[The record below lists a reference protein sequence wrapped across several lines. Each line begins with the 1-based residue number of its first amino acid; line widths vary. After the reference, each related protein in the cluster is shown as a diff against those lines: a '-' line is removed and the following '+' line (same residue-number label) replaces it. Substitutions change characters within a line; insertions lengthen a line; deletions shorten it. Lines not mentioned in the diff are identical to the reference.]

1 MFLRV
6 FVVAVGKSIWYICGS
21 PTGVSCMKY
30 LIISD
35 IHSNLES
42 LSAVLAQVKRKK
54 FDRVL
59 VLGDLVGYGANPNQ
73 IIDIIKRFKASTVIR
88 GNHDKV
94 ASGLENGDNFNRAAM
109 QSALWTRN
117 KLTAENRSYLTRLPQ
132 GPLIVDGDLLVSHGT
147 PLDEDAYIFSDYDA
161 YEVFQVMDFKLCF
174 FGHTHLPVIYA
185 VSNQRLYTFRP
196 TGERIK
202 VELVNG
208 FKYLINPGSVGQPR
222 DKNPMAS
229 YAIYDSENRT
239 ITFRRVEYSITKTQG
254 KILRA
259 GLPQSLANRLSIGV

>member
-1 MFLRV
+1 
-6 FVVAVGKSIWYICGS
+6 
-21 PTGVSCMKY
+21 MKY

-35 IHSNLES
+35 LHSNLEA
-42 LSAVLAQVKRKK
+42 LAAVLASVKRKK

-73 IIDIIKRFKASTVIR
+73 IVNIIRRMKQAVVIR

-94 ASGLENGDNFNRAAM
+94 ACGLESGDNFNRAAM
-109 QSALWTRN
+109 QSALWTRK
-117 KLTAENRSYLTRLPQ
+117 KLTPENRAYLAHLPQ
-132 GPLIVDGDLLVSHGT
+132 GPLIIDDHLMVSHGT
-147 PLDEDAYIFSDYDA
+147 PIDEDAYLFSDYDA
-161 YEVFQVMDFKLCF
+161 YEVFMTMDFELCF

-196 TGERIK
+196 NDDRVKIQ
-202 VELVNG
+202 LVNG

-229 YAIYDSENRT
+229 FAIFDSASRS
-239 ITFRRVEYSITKTQG
+239 ITFKRAEYFIPKAQE

-259 GLPQSLANRLSIGV
+259 GLPQSLANRLAVGV

>member
-1 MFLRV
+1 
-6 FVVAVGKSIWYICGS
+6 
-21 PTGVSCMKY
+21 MKY

-35 IHSNLES
+35 LHSNQEA
-42 LSAVLAQVKRKK
+42 LSAVLASIKRKK

-59 VLGDLVGYGANPNQ
+59 VLGDLVGYGASPNQ
-73 IIDIIKRFKASTVIR
+73 VVDSIRRMKQAVVIR

-94 ASGLENGDNFNRAAM
+94 ACGIESGDNFNRAAM
-109 QSALWTRN
+109 QSALWTRK
-117 KLTAENRSYLTRLPQ
+117 KLTPENRAYLNHLPQ
-132 GPLIVDGDLLVSHGT
+132 GPLLVDDHILVSHGT

-161 YEVFQVMDFKLCF
+161 YEVFQVLDFQLCF

-196 TGERIK
+196 NSERVKI
-202 VELVNG
+202 ELVEG

-229 YAIYDSENRT
+229 FAIYDSENRN
-239 ITFRRVEYSITKTQG
+239 ITFKRVEYSIPKTQD
-254 KILRA
+254 KILKA
-259 GLPQSLANRLSIGV
+259 GLPQSLANRLSVGV